1 MMQIDY
7 PAREYDRS
15 LVARIARRDRCA
27 LAALYDRYRASLF
40 TYCCCLMPEPESAEE
55 LLQDTLV
62 GVWQGAG
69 GYTGQAPVWAWVRG
83 IARRQAHNARRR
95 SRPPCADGE
104 VLEMLES
111 TDPGPEEV
119 TLDRAGC
126 TEIAEAITTLSPI
139 HQEILRMI
147 FVQGLSYSEL
157 AGALGIPDGTVKS
170 RLSLARRALRAAL
183 SGREE
188 PR

>member
-7 PAREYDRS
+7 PAREDDRR
-15 LVARIARRDRCA
+15 LVARIAGRDRCA
-27 LAALYDRYRASLF
+27 LEALYDRYRVSLF
-40 TYCCCLMPEPESAEE
+40 TYCCCLMPEAESAEE

-69 GYTGQAPVWAWVRG
+69 RYTGQAPVWAWVRG

-95 SRPPCADGE
+95 THPAHADGE

-126 TEIAEAITTLSPI
+126 TEIAEAITTLSPN
-139 HQEILRMI
+139 HQEILRLV
-147 FVQGLSYSEL
+147 FVHGLTYSEL
-157 AGALGIPDGTVKS
+157 AGALDIPDGTVKS

-183 SGREE
+183 RRGEE